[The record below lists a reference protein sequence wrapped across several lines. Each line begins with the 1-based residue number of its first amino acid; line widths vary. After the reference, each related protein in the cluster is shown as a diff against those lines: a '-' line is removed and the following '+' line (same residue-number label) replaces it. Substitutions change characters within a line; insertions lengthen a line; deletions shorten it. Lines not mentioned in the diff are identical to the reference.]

1 MEDYKLLA
9 TESFDA
15 EASSLDFRQAEHSA
29 KIINS
34 WVNEKTHSKIDSI
47 VGVGKIV
54 WIVQKLC

>member
-9 TESFDA
+9 TEIFDA
-15 EASSLDFRQAEHSA
+15 EASSLDFSQPEQSA
-29 KIINS
+29 KSINS

-54 WIVQKLC
+54 WIV